1 MRTENRNSNLIKIM
15 KAISV
20 FLLVLFLANTI
31 LCMVYT
37 SVEAGHHC
45 DHEDCPICEMI
56 LICEKTVREL
66 CGFTAVVI
74 IAYSFAGFVDFISK
88 KGKSLLIRLTLVN
101 QGIRLND

>member
-1 MRTENRNSNLIKIM
+1 MRTENRNSNLIKII
-15 KAISV
+15 KAFSV

-31 LCMVYT
+31 LCTVYT

-66 CGFTAVVI
+66 CGFMAMVL
-74 IAYSFAGFVDFISK
+74 IAYSFAGFVGLIIRK
-88 KGKSLLIRLTLVN
+88 EKSLLIRLTLVTR
-101 QGIRLND
+101 GIRLND